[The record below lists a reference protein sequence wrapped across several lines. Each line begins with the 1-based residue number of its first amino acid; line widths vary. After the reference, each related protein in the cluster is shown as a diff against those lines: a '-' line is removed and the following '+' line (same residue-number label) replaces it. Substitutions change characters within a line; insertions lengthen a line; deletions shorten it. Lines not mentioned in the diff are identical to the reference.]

1 MKRNQVVLL
10 LVVVV
15 LALMVW
21 AGADNYRRRKAE
33 QEKLRQAQSV
43 LTPASPAASANDEA
57 GPELNEKSPLEG
69 KQAPPFALETLD
81 GKKVSL
87 ASYKGKAVMLN
98 FMASWCAPCKVETP
112 WLIQLRDQY
121 ASQGFE
127 VIGISTDELDKD
139 DKKQN
144 ASDRAEI
151 AKFVTGLHID
161 YPVVID
167 GDSISTPYGGI
178 DALPTSF
185 FVDRTGKVVASTIG
199 LHDRSELEANIKKAL
214 TSGGA

>member
-10 LVVVV
+10 LVVAV

-21 AGADNYRRRKAE
+21 AGVENYHRRKAE
-33 QEKLRQAQSV
+33 QEKLRQAQTV
-43 LTPASPAASANDEA
+43 LTPSAPAASSSADAE
-57 GPELNEKSPLEG
+57 PELEEKSPLEG
-69 KQAPPFALETLD
+69 KAAPEFTLETLQ
-81 GKKVSL
+81 GKKISL
-87 ASYKGKAVMLN
+87 ASYRGKAVLVN

-121 ASQGFE
+121 APQGFE
-127 VIGISTDELDKD
+127 VLGISTDDLDKD

-144 ASDRAEI
+144 AEDKAEI
-151 AKFVTGLHID
+151 AKFVANLHID
-161 YPVVID
+161 YPVLID
-167 GDSISTPYGGI
+167 GDSISHPYGGI

-185 FVDRTGKVVASTIG
+185 FLDRSGKVVAYTVG

-214 TSGGA
+214 ASGGA

>member
-1 MKRNQVVLL
+1 LKRNQVVLL

-43 LTPASPAASANDEA
+43 LTPASPAGSANDEA

-69 KQAPPFALETLD
+69 KPAPPFALETLD

-214 TSGGA
+214 ASGGA